1 MFHILEPELPGHAH
15 AHRSAV
21 TYGKLL
27 AVHAVGKESLWMQ
40 CVGHVQTV
48 PPCFIEG
55 KVRHVLCLR
64 PDSHKVQNRG
74 KLHSYPFGDERP
86 SFLARLKR
94 YLSS

>member
-1 MFHILEPELPGHAH
+1 MLYILVPELPGHAH

-27 AVHAVGKESLWMQ
+27 AVHAVGKEGLWMER
-40 CVGHVQTV
+40 VGHVNTV

-55 KVRHVLCLR
+55 IIDHVLCLG

-74 KLHSYPFGDERP
+74 KLHSYPFRDERP
-86 SFLARLKR
+86 ALLARLKS
-94 YLSS
+94 YLGS